1 MGTFTRLTYHVVFST
16 RYRRK
21 SIQEGF
27 REQLYEYI
35 GGIVRFHKGQ
45 LIEIGGMEDHLHLLV
60 DFSPARSISETIRD
74 IKANASRWAKEY
86 STTGY
91 GFEWQ
96 KGYSAFT
103 VSHSQRE
110 SVRRYIRNQPAH
122 HRVKTFREEYME
134 FLKQHD
140 IKFETRYLFE
150 TEHQG

>member
-21 SIQEGF
+21 LIQKEF

-60 DFSPARSISETIRD
+60 DFSPARSISETVRD
-74 IKANASRWAKEY
+74 IKANTSRWAKQY
-86 STTGY
+86 STSGFS
-91 GFEWQ
+91 FEWQ

-103 VSHSQRE
+103 VSYRQRE
-110 SVRRYIRNQPAH
+110 SVRRYIRNQAVH
-122 HRVKTFREEYME
+122 HRTRTFREEYTA
-134 FLKQHD
+134 FLKQHN
-140 IKFETRYLFE
+140 IKFEARYLFE
-150 TEHQG
+150 TEHRG

>member
-1 MGTFTRLTYHVVFST
+1 MGTYNRLTYHVVFST

-21 SIQEGF
+21 LIQREF

-35 GGIVRFHKGQ
+35 GGIIRFHKGQ

-74 IKANASRWAKEY
+74 VKANASRWAKEY

-140 IKFETRYLFE
+140 IKFESRYLFE

>member
-1 MGTFTRLTYHVVFST
+1 MGTYNRLTYHDVFST

-21 SIQEGF
+21 LIQREF

-35 GGIVRFHKGQ
+35 GGIIRFHKGQ

-74 IKANASRWAKEY
+74 VKANASRWAKEY

-140 IKFETRYLFE
+140 IKFESRYLFE